1 MTWLARRRAVV
12 FWLGGCLVTAGLVAT
27 TVRVQAFRYRPY
39 LHDNLY
45 LPSGNFIDQISLGYK
60 QMSAD
65 MVWFS
70 AILYYGEYRKGQHG
84 LEYFSGLI
92 DIVTRLDPHF
102 IFAYVFGAWV
112 VSEDMG
118 DFQRGTE
125 ILKTGMAVNP
135 LSWELPF
142 EIGFLHF
149 TNRTDYD
156 LAARYLELASR
167 MPNAPERARRFA
179 AFVYSRGGESDSS
192 IRLWEAYKEY
202 TDNAYLKELADR
214 YIQKLRGEQAIKE
227 AQGK

>member
-1 MTWLARRRAVV
+1 MTRLVKRRAVA
-12 FWLGGCLVTAGLVAT
+12 FWLGGCLVITGLVAS

-39 LHDNLY
+39 LHESLY
-45 LPSGNFIDQISLGYK
+45 LPSGNFLDQISLGYK
-60 QMSAD
+60 QLSAD

-84 LEYFSGLI
+84 LEYFSGLV

-118 DFQRGTE
+118 DFTRGAE
-125 ILKTGMAVNP
+125 ILKKGMAENP
-135 LSWELPF
+135 SSWELPF
-142 EIGFLHF
+142 EIGFLNF
-149 TNRTDYD
+149 SNRTDYE
-156 LAARYLELASR
+156 LAGRYLDLASR

-179 AFVYSRGGESDSS
+179 AFVYSRAGESGSS

-214 YIQKLRGEQAIKE
+214 YIQKLRVEQATKG